1 MYFCQRSLLL
11 MHPATENLSITKST
25 TTKKLDPRNTKKKIG
40 PTKYSREKFW
50 VQKVSARKNFGPTN
64 THEKIFW
71 TQEIPTRKHFG
82 PTNTHE
88 KSIRPT
94 KYPREKILYSQN
106 TTKEKLGPRNTYECM
121 IAR

>member
-1 MYFCQRSLLL
+1 

-25 TTKKLDPRNTKKKIG
+25 TTKKLYPRNTKKKSD
-40 PTKYSREKFW
+40 PR
-50 VQKVSARKNFGPTN
+50 N
-64 THEKIFW
+64 THEKNFGS
-71 TQEIPTRKHFG
+71 TKYLREKTLDPRIPTRKYFG

-106 TTKEKLGPRNTYECM
+106 TTKKIGPTKYLRMHDRTIVLNPQDL
-121 IAR
+121 R